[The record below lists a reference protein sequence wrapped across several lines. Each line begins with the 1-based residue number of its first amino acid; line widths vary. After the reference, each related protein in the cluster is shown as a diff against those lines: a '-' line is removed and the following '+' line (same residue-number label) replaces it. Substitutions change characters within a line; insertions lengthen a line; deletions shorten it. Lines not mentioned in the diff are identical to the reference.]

1 MARKILA
8 NVTRRQTRVA
18 ILENG
23 RVAELMV
30 ERGEDVVGNKD
41 LSPVFPSYWCPGG
54 GKFTV
59 RAPTAATVEFRFD
72 EPNGIFLELMA
83 FRGISMY
90 FPKHYL
96 KQFHERYVPK
106 EKLEALARKE
116 GIVAGISSGAA
127 LWAAMELARRDE
139 NAGKNIVVIL
149 PDSGERYISTW
160 LFDGVE

>member
-1 MARKILA
+1 MVGSTPK
-8 NVTRRQTRVA
+8 
-18 ILENG
+18 NG

-106 EKLEALARKE
+106 EKLEAAWWLVKFLSSVE
-116 GIVAGISSGAA
+116 GGMVMNEHDAQ
-127 LWAAMELARRDE
+127 R
-139 NAGKNIVVIL
+139 
-149 PDSGERYISTW
+149 ERGQGRLYMQINSIPVFH
-160 LFDGVE
+160 LLRVS